1 MKKKNFIK
9 LGVSLIVMISIVFGF
24 ITNSFA
30 EVIGLSTDVTKG
42 YVTLSVEKFT
52 LGQGYIVEPIT
63 VPYSEGDTVA
73 KLITEYLGEGNYQ
86 NTGSVESGFYLSSVR
101 DNDTSDVNVPQY
113 ILDQCGEVGSKSD
126 EWLGEFD
133 YTFMAGWM

>member
-73 KLITEYLGEGNYQ
+73 KIITEYLGEGNYQ
-86 NTGSVESGFYLSSVR
+86 NTGSVESGFYLSYIR
-101 DNDTSDVNVPQY
+101 DNDTSEVNVPQY
-113 ILDQCGEVGSKSD
+113 ILDQCGGVESKSD
-126 EWLGEFD
+126 NGWLGEFD
-133 YTFMAGWM
+133 YTPMAG